1 MTTELR
7 TLAERNKSSLGE
19 LDRVDSDL
27 AQVNSRVEE
36 LVEGSSERGQMS
48 TMKTR
53 IIEIKDQIHQM

>member
-7 TLAERNKSSLGE
+7 TLAERNKSSLSE